1 MGLIPCGD
9 MVTERVVAT
18 PLARQQD
25 LHAGMSPAV
34 PGLILPSPARAVP
47 SHSTISRM
55 AVKYFSSSFSGL
67 VSS

>member
-1 MGLIPCGD
+1 MQECSH
-9 MVTERVVAT
+9 
-18 PLARQQD
+18 QQ
-25 LHAGMSPAV
+25 
-34 PGLILPSPARAVP
+34 PSPIPLSPVQALP

>member
-1 MGLIPCGD
+1 MGMGEMEQVGGIPK
-9 MVTERVVAT
+9 AQ
-18 PLARQQD
+18 QQD
-25 LHAGMSPAV
+25 LNAGVSLAPS
-34 PGLILPSPARAVP
+34 LILPSSSRAIP